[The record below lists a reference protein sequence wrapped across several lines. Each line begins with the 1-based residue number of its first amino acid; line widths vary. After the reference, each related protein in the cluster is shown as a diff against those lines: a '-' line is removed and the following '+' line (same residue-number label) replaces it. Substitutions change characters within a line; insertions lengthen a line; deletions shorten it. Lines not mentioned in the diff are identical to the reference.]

1 MRIGVM
7 LSMPGDPTDVNGLIV
22 RAQQAETAGFQST
35 WLPQVAGVDAMMTL
49 ALAGRETST
58 IELGTSVVPTYPRH
72 PTVMAGQA
80 LTVQAASNGR
90 FALGIGL
97 SHKIAIENGLGLDYS
112 KPIKHTREYLT
123 ILNTLLEQKRVEFS
137 GELYRVNSQL
147 AVTGATKPPVLVAAL
162 GPDMLKL
169 CGKLADGTV
178 TWMGGLNYLRD
189 VAVPTMTAA
198 ALEAGKPSPRFVA
211 MIPVLLTNDV
221 ASGREI
227 INETFKVYGQL
238 PSYRAALDR
247 GGAATPADVAIIGSE
262 EEIETQVRAYANVGV
277 TDLAA
282 AIPQVPGANPEA
294 TYDLFAALAKAK

>member
-7 LSMPGDPTDVNGLIV
+7 LSMPGDPTDVNGLIA
-22 RAQQAETAGFQST
+22 RAQQAEAAGFQST

-72 PTVMAGQA
+72 PTVMAAQA

-112 KPIKHTREYLT
+112 RPIKHTREYLS
-123 ILNTLLEQKRVEFS
+123 ILNTLLEQKRVEFA

-162 GPDMLKL
+162 GPDMLRL

-198 ALEAGKPSPRFVA
+198 AREAGRPSPRFVA
-211 MIPVLLTNDV
+211 MVPVLLINDV
-221 ASGREI
+221 AAGREI

-277 TDLAA
+277 TDLSA
-282 AIPQVPGANPEA
+282 AIPDVPGVDQQG
-294 TYDLFAALAKAK
+294 TYELFAALAKAS

>member
-7 LSMPGDPTDVNGLIV
+7 LSMPGDMTDVSGLIA
-22 RAQQAETAGFQST
+22 RAQQAEVAGFKST
-35 WLPQVAGVDAMMTL
+35 WLPQVSGVDAMMTL
-49 ALAGRETST
+49 ALAGRETSS

-137 GELYRVNSQL
+137 GDLYRVNSQI

-198 ALEAGKPSPRFVA
+198 ALEAGKPAPRFVA
-211 MIPVLLTNDV
+211 MVPVLVTNDV
-221 ASGREI
+221 AKGREI

-262 EEIETQVRAYANVGV
+262 EEVETQVRAYANVGV

-282 AIPQVPGANPEA
+282 AIPARPDANPEA
-294 TYDLFAALAKAK
+294 AYEVFAALAKSF